1 MKKIE
6 KNKLL
11 KNYNTMR
18 VNCVA
23 DYFLKVEKKEDILMG
38 LDFSKEKK
46 LPFLIVGRGSNLIL
60 PSRYNGVVI
69 FLGMDNFE
77 IERDGSS
84 VNLVTGAGAYLPK
97 LSYELKKH
105 KGEGLEWAGGVP
117 GSVGGA
123 VRGNAGAFGSSV
135 SDYVKK
141 VKTVNISNLEEQV
154 FDNKDCQFNY
164 RESFFKKNKNLIVL
178 EVEMIFPFQ
187 EKENN
192 KFNEYL
198 EYRRE
203 KHPLQPSAGSVF
215 KNIET
220 TDSLSLNFPEIAEK
234 FKESVPAGFLIES
247 CGLKGEK
254 VGGAEVSLKHANFI
268 VNQGDAS
275 GEDVVGLIE
284 KVKQRVG
291 EEYGVELEEEVEIVN
306 ADYWI
311 PSQYPVVA
319 EHMAENDTPSS
330 LRGL

>member
-11 KNYNTMR
+11 KNHNTMR
-18 VNCVA
+18 VDCVA
-23 DYFLKVEKKEDILMG
+23 DYFLKAEKKEDVLMG

-46 LPFLIVGRGSNLIL
+46 LPFLIIGRGSNLIF
-60 PSRYNGVVI
+60 PSKYKGLII

-77 IERDGSS
+77 IERDRDS
-84 VNLVTGAGAYLPK
+84 VNLVTGAGAYLPQ

-141 VKTVNISNLEEQV
+141 VKAVNINSLEEQT
-154 FDNKDCQFNY
+154 FDNKDCQFDY
-164 RESFFKKNKNLIVL
+164 RESVFKKNKELVIL
-178 EVEMIFPFQ
+178 EVEMTFPFQ

-203 KHPLQPSAGSVF
+203 KHPLKPSAGSVF
-215 KNIET
+215 KNIKIT
-220 TDSLSLNFPEIAEK
+220 KSLSLNFPEITEK

-247 CGLKGEK
+247 CGLKGER

-268 VNQGDAS
+268 INQGDAS

-306 ADYWI
+306 ADF
-311 PSQYPVVA
+311 
-319 EHMAENDTPSS
+319 
-330 LRGL
+330 R